1 MESAGIL
8 RTGRGRGGEETL
20 EALLSL
26 RPDIV
31 LLDVRMPGMSG
42 VEVMRRA
49 REAGFRGKFILLTG
63 YAEFAYARA
72 AIRCGATDY
81 LLKPVDEEELLRAVH
96 RAEAELLPDNVV
108 ELYGSQSTSQLRA
121 SLLEGVL
128 RGHAVAAREIEAACL
143 CRRGEP
149 FRFLLLSCKPERAAA
164 DQAALCHELP
174 SACAMANW
182 VNIPS

>member
-1 MESAGIL
+1 
-8 RTGRGRGGEETL
+8 
-20 EALLSL
+20 
-26 RPDIV
+26 
-31 LLDVRMPGMSG
+31 MSG

-96 RAEAELLPDNVV
+96 RAEAELLLDNVV

-128 RGHAVAAREIEAACL
+128 RGHAVAAREIEAAGL
-143 CRRGEP
+143 CRRGSRSDFCSCP
-149 FRFLLLSCKPERAAA
+149 VSRSGRRPIKPRFATSCPLRARWRTGSAAWSSSCGDARRSQPGRAQRKPSSPWTRRPP
-164 DQAALCHELP
+164 C
-174 SACAMANW
+174 S
-182 VNIPS
+182 